1 MLEENNGSYSPASGA
16 QVLNGSSRGF
26 QHCGILGLLQQRGVD
41 ADHLRLVQQLIAY
54 KKGGVN
60 GEDGRR
66 GSVEVR
72 RAGVK
77 WKMCRRSRRGGINGG

>member
-1 MLEENNGSYSPASGA
+1 MEEENNGSYSPASGA

-26 QHCGILGLLQQRGVD
+26 QHCGVLGLLQQGGVD

-60 GEDGRR
+60 GEDD
-66 GSVEVR
+66 SVEVR
-72 RAGVK
+72 KAGVK